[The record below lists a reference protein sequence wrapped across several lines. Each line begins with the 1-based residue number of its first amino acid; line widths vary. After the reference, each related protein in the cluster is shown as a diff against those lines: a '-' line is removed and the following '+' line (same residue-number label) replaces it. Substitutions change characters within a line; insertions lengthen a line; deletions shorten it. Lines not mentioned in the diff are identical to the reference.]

1 MKMIK
6 NISFIALSV
15 LALGACTSG
24 GFDENPQL
32 DALEEAQAK
41 APKVMSISV
50 NGTQIDRN
58 SQSIRHVEAKV
69 GDVLNITA
77 IIDGGTGGDLV
88 DMRFE
93 QTFFSTE
100 IEEFNTIYP
109 ADATIDAGS
118 DYTFGPVDPGTD
130 GIYNGD
136 INEAIMPLS
145 GASATFE
152 YSYTVPAYTFEDGV
166 YDYTYYAIGDH
177 DQISIHLRPRNS
189 IGYYGIMTLVIDV
202 VE

>member
-6 NISFIALSV
+6 NISFVALAA
-15 LALGACTSG
+15 LAFGACTSG

-41 APKVMSISV
+41 APKIMSISV
-50 NGTQIDRN
+50 NGVQIDRDQ
-58 SQSIRHVEAKV
+58 QSLRKVEAKQ
-69 GDVLNITA
+69 GDVINITA
-77 IIDGGTGGDLV
+77 IIDAGTGGDLV

-109 ADATIDAGS
+109 QDDAEADATE
-118 DYTFGPVDPGTD
+118 YHFGPVDPGAD
-130 GIYNGD
+130 GVYSGD
-136 INEAIMPLS
+136 LNEAIMPLT

-152 YSYTVPAYTFEDGV
+152 YSYTIPQFTFDDGV
-166 YDYTYYAIGDH
+166 LDYTCCFVNPH
-177 DQISIHLRPRNS
+177 DLISIHLRPRNS
-189 IGYYGIMTLVIDV
+189 EGYYGIMSLVIEV
-202 VE
+202 IE